1 MTNFK
6 AYIFG
11 MVFHTNFWFNDIDY
25 WLSQLILG
33 RFKGGNFPKFDIFL
47 WRWLDIHIFL
57 LLAWD
62 FSIKHSSPTPQ
73 KTFEIIFFFIMAE
86 CESSKNHLVSS
97 ADSFMIIS
105 QNIFATFHLKS
116 FLTSVTIVG
125 IFWSHCEKFFFVISR
140 FSIQKGTWVSLTTPH
155 FWLSGPQE
163 SNMKFINTETSKF
176 WKFSQKNSMCGC
188 CLREAIM
195 IKIWL
200 YMPNLVSALSLW
212 ENQLQIL
219 SSQEFSILKKKTSY
233 KNCQWIL
240 NGIKSHLFF
249 WTSMN
254 YISCLFCSIR
264 LLINTE

>member
-1 MTNFK
+1 
-6 AYIFG
+6 
-11 MVFHTNFWFNDIDY
+11 
-25 WLSQLILG
+25 
-33 RFKGGNFPKFDIFL
+33 
-47 WRWLDIHIFL
+47 
-57 LLAWD
+57 
-62 FSIKHSSPTPQ
+62 
-73 KTFEIIFFFIMAE
+73 MAE

-140 FSIQKGTWVSLTTPH
+140 FSIQKGTSQKLTMQH
-155 FWLSGPQE
+155 FWLSGPLE
-163 SNMKFINTETSKF
+163 SNMKFTNTGTGKF
-176 WKFSQKNSMCGC
+176 WKFGQKNSMCGYC
-188 CLREAIM
+188 MREAIM
-195 IKIWL
+195 INIRL
-200 YMPNLVSALSLW
+200 NMPKLVIALSPW

-219 SSQEFSILKKKTSY
+219 SSQEYSILKKKTSF